1 MEHKAV
7 FLDRDDTI
15 IVDPGYISE
24 PAQVKL
30 IPGVAP
36 ALKELHN
43 LGYKLVVITNQ
54 SGIARGLLSE
64 QQLDAIHKRLKQLLS
79 FEGVYLDG
87 IYYCPYHP
95 EGTIEQYTKESNL
108 RKPNSGMILKAA
120 EEMKINLAKS
130 WMIGNSNRDALA
142 GKGAGCKTILVQPS
156 LSQAEIKYTA
166 HNADFTASNM
176 KEAVNIIKMHFRRDE
191 KPVANVKLSVET
203 PAVKPAIEKK
213 PQPPVP
219 TIAIVEEPVQK
230 PVATDIK
237 EPDTQIQPEPEM
249 DNKPE
254 KHYLHEI
261 LHLLKAQQRENMF
274 SDFSGLLL
282 VSGILQIIVVFL
294 MVAAIWF
301 VIRGGDP
308 QHANSA
314 YMCLSFATVNQL
326 IVLTLYVMHQKR

>member
-15 IVDPGYISE
+15 IADPGYIND

-30 IPGVAP
+30 LPGVTT

-43 LGYKLVVITNQ
+43 LGFKLIVITNQ
-54 SGIARGLLSE
+54 SGIARGILSE

-79 FEGVYLDG
+79 YESVYLDG

-95 EGTIEQYTKESNL
+95 EGTIAKYTKESDL

-130 WMIGNSNRDALA
+130 WMIGDSDRDTLA
-142 GKGAGCKTILVQPS
+142 GKTAGCKTILVQPS
-156 LSQAEIKYTA
+156 PSQAEIKYTA

-176 KEAVNIIKMHFRRDE
+176 KEAVNIIKMHYRRDE
-191 KPVANVKLSVET
+191 KPVVTITLPVET
-203 PAVKPAIEKK
+203 PAAKPVIENKQ
-213 PQPPVP
+213 QPPVP
-219 TIAIVEEPVQK
+219 TIAIVEEQAK
-230 PVATDIK
+230 EPVAAEIK
-237 EPDTQIQPEPEM
+237 EPDEKIDSAHET

-254 KHYLHEI
+254 KHYLQEI
-261 LHLLKAQQRENMF
+261 LHLLKAQQREKMF

-282 VSGILQIIVVFL
+282 ISGILQIIVVFL

-301 VIRGGDP
+301 VIRGNP
-308 QHANSA
+308 QHSNSA
-314 YMCLSFATVNQL
+314 YMCLNFATVTQL

>member
-15 IVDPGYISE
+15 IADPGYISD

-30 IPGVAP
+30 IGGVAP

-43 LGYKLVVITNQ
+43 LGYKLIVITNQ

-95 EGTIEQYTKESNL
+95 KGTIEQYTKESSL
-108 RKPNSGMILKAA
+108 RKPNSGMLLKAA

-130 WMIGNSNRDALA
+130 WMIGNSDRDALA
-142 GKGAGCKTILVQPS
+142 GKGAGCKTILIQPS

-176 KEAVNIIKMHFRRDE
+176 KEAVNIITMHFRRDE
-191 KPVANVKLSVET
+191 KPVANIKQPVET
-203 PAVKPAIEKK
+203 PAAKPVIEKNQ
-213 PQPPVP
+213 QPPVP
-219 TIAIVEEPVQK
+219 TIAIVKEQV
-230 PVATDIK
+230 K
-237 EPDTQIQPEPEM
+237 EPDAAEIKERDANIQPEHTME
-249 DNKPE
+249 NKPE
-254 KHYLHEI
+254 KHYLQEI
-261 LHLLKAQQRENMF
+261 LHLLKAQQREKMF

-282 VSGILQIIVVFL
+282 ISGILQIIIIFL

-301 VIRGGDP
+301 VIRSGDP

-314 YMCLSFATVNQL
+314 YMCLSFATVTQL
-326 IVLTLYVMHQKR
+326 MVLTLYVMHQKR